1 MLSTE
6 TKELDARS
14 AVKKDRGASMNLA
27 GSQTTRGPT
36 VRRASRAWLLLPIA
50 VVAAI
55 VVFLLLP
62 TKVQVTKLAT
72 MTVRDEA
79 VGVGFVQAKVSISA
93 SAKINGVVRKVYV
106 DQGDAMKKGQVLA
119 QLENE
124 DYRNQVAQA
133 QSQLEVAQAALS
145 SARAEHLAAEARAQA
160 GRSAVARGRAGLALA
175 KINYERRKPLYDM
188 GSVSKEDLDTAE
200 TAYAQA
206 QEDLK
211 SAEENQRSLDQGI
224 VAAEAAVEAAQKAVS
239 GAQAG
244 VGFQHASL
252 QYTIVTSPVD
262 GYVVSRDLE
271 EGDTVVPGISIFTL
285 AESKV
290 IWVTI
295 YMDEREI
302 KGLRL
307 GQPAQIVLR
316 SRPQERLAGFV
327 ARVGQQADPVTEEL
341 PVDVSFAKSDPTIRL
356 QETAEVYIQKAEH
369 ATAQVLPVSA
379 LVSEPQ
385 GASVWSVEH
394 GRLERR
400 PVSVGIFD
408 KRGYAEILNGI
419 SPSDFVVT
427 HPEAYDETLAA
438 GKRVRTQLVPNSEAR
453 KR

>member
-1 MLSTE
+1 MISTE
-6 TKELDARS
+6 TKQLEVQSTIEKDWTGS
-14 AVKKDRGASMNLA
+14 ASLA
-27 GSQTTRGPT
+27 GTQTTSGPT
-36 VRRASRAWLLLPIA
+36 VRRRSRAWLLLPIA
-50 VVAAI
+50 VVAAG

-62 TKVQVTKLAT
+62 TRVQVTKLAT

-79 VGVGFVQAKVSISA
+79 VGVGFVQARVPVSA
-93 SAKINGVVRKVYV
+93 SAKINGVIRKVYV
-106 DQGDAMKKGQVLA
+106 DQGDFVKKGQVLA

-133 QSQLEVAQAALS
+133 QSQLEAVQAALS
-145 SARAEHLAAEARAQA
+145 SARAELLAAEARAQA
-160 GRSAVARGRAGLALA
+160 GRSAVARSRAGLALA
-175 KINYERRKPLYDM
+175 KINYERRKPLYDK

-224 VAAEAAVEAAQKAVS
+224 AAANAGVEAAQKAVA

-244 VGFQHASL
+244 VGFQQASL
-252 QYTIVTSPVD
+252 QYTIVTSPMD

-271 EGDTVVPGISIFTL
+271 EGGTVVPGISIFTL

-290 IWVTI
+290 IWVTT
-295 YMDEREI
+295 YVDEREI
-302 KGLRL
+302 KGLLL

-341 PVDVSFAKSDPTIRL
+341 PVDVSFAKPDPTVHL

-369 ATAQVLPVSA
+369 AIAQVLPVSA

-394 GRLERR
+394 GRLELR
-400 PVSVGIFD
+400 PVSVGIVD
-408 KRGYAEILNGI
+408 KRGYAEILGGL
-419 SPSDFVVT
+419 SPSDFVLT
-427 HPEAYDETLAA
+427 HPEAYDTLAA
-438 GKRVRTQLVPNSEAR
+438 GKRVRTQLVPNSETQ